1 MREIIFILL
10 VLLGL
15 SAPSVAWSGTAA
27 QKIKLAYAVIGPD
40 MAGLWMAKE
49 SRTFEKYG
57 LSADLL
63 YISSGGI
70 AVQAMLGGDL
80 DMALGASN
88 AVVSAI
94 VNGAPL
100 IAVAA
105 NTNRAGMTLWVQP
118 EIAKV
123 EQLKGKILGITR
135 PGSVSHF
142 LSVVFLEKYGL
153 KDEVKLQPFG
163 GNREASVAF
172 NAAMMA
178 GRLSATRPGPKA
190 HALLYP
196 NQLGIPYSQ
205 ALLAVK
211 RDFYR
216 SSPHLVSQTLKAY
229 IEGLALMRT
238 RKDQA
243 LKVMHKYM
251 GVQGEALNE
260 TYEYAVTYLAR
271 VPKVD
276 PATVQNLL
284 EWLGKPDAPVNNFFD
299 NRVLE
304 TLERE
309 GFIDRIYGSAAK

>member
-1 MREIIFILL
+1 
-10 VLLGL
+10 
-15 SAPSVAWSGTAA
+15 
-27 QKIKLAYAVIGPD
+27 

-49 SRTFEKYG
+49 SGTFEKYG
-57 LSADLL
+57 LTADLV
-63 YISSGGI
+63 YISSGGV

-118 EIAKV
+118 EISKV
-123 EQLKGKILGITR
+123 EQLKGKVLGITR

-142 LSVVFLEKYGL
+142 LTLVFLQKYGL
-153 KDEVKLQPFG
+153 KDDVKLQPFG
-163 GNREASVAF
+163 GNREASLAF

-178 GRLSATRPGPKA
+178 GRLSATSPGPKA

-211 RDFYR
+211 KI
-216 SSPHLVSQTLKAY
+216 ST
-229 IEGLALMRT
+229 
-238 RKDQA
+238 
-243 LKVMHKYM
+243 
-251 GVQGEALNE
+251 EAHQIWS
-260 TYEYAVTYLAR
+260 AR
-271 VPKVD
+271 
-276 PATVQNLL
+276 L
-284 EWLGKPDAPVNNFFD
+284 
-299 NRVLE
+299 
-304 TLERE
+304 
-309 GFIDRIYGSAAK
+309 

>member
-1 MREIIFILL
+1 MRRKLFII
-10 VLLGL
+10 VLLYFPFPIIVH
-15 SAPSVAWSGTAA
+15 AGTAT

-49 SRTFEKYG
+49 SGSFEKYG
-57 LSADLL
+57 LTADLV
-63 YISSGGI
+63 YISSGGV

-118 EIAKV
+118 EISKV
-123 EQLKGKILGITR
+123 EQLKGKVLGITR

-142 LSVVFLEKYGL
+142 LTLVFLQKYGL
-153 KDEVKLQPFG
+153 KDDVKLQPFG
-163 GNREASVAF
+163 GNREASLAF

-178 GRLSATRPGPKA
+178 GRLSATSPGPKA

-211 RDFYR
+211 KDFYR
-216 SSPHLVSQTLKAY
+216 SSPNLVSQSLKAY
-229 IEGLALMRT
+229 IEGVALMRT
-238 RKDQA
+238 RKEQA
-243 LKVMHKYM
+243 LKVIHKYM
-251 GVQGEALNE
+251 RVEGEALNE
-260 TYEYAVTYLAR
+260 SYDYAVNYLAR
-271 VPKVD
+271 SPKIE
-276 PATVQNLL
+276 PAAVQGIL
-284 EWLGKPDAPVNNFFD
+284 EWLGKPDAPVKNFFD
-299 NRVLE
+299 NRPIE
-304 TLERE
+304 TLEHE
-309 GFIDRIYGSAAK
+309 GFIDRVYENAAK

>member
-1 MREIIFILL
+1 MRRKMFIL
-10 VLLGL
+10 VLLCF
-15 SAPSVAWSGTAA
+15 AFPIIVHAGTAT

-49 SRTFEKYG
+49 SGSFEKYG
-57 LSADLL
+57 LTADLV
-63 YISSGGI
+63 YISSGGV

-118 EIAKV
+118 EISKV
-123 EQLKGKILGITR
+123 EQLKGKVLGITR

-142 LSVVFLEKYGL
+142 LTLVFLQKYGL
-153 KDEVKLQPFG
+153 KDDVKLQPFG
-163 GNREASVAF
+163 GNREASLAF

-178 GRLSATRPGPKA
+178 GRLSATSPGPKA

-211 RDFYR
+211 KDFYR
-216 SSPHLVSQTLKAY
+216 SSPNLVSQTLKAY
-229 IEGLALMRT
+229 IEGVALMRT
-238 RKDQA
+238 RKEQA
-243 LKVMHKYM
+243 LKVIHKYM
-251 GVQGEALNE
+251 RVEGEALNE
-260 TYEYAVTYLAR
+260 SYDYAVNYLAR
-271 VPKVD
+271 SPKIE
-276 PATVQNLL
+276 PAAVQGIL
-284 EWLGKPDAPVNNFFD
+284 EWLGKPDAPVKNFFD
-299 NRVLE
+299 NRPIE
-304 TLERE
+304 TLEHE
-309 GFIDRIYGSAAK
+309 GFIDRVYENAAK